1 MPTKASGWSLYIK
14 TKTLMNCKLITL
26 TILSAF
32 SALTNAADKVT
43 ITLTNTLST
52 PRTEMVETKLA
63 DVQRKLNATTNIIIT
78 DPNGQEIPSQA
89 THDGKLIFQAGVPA
103 KGKAVY
109 YATKGTP
116 QKYAA
121 KVAGRLFTERQD
133 EFGWENDK
141 VAYRIYGHGGAV
153 GYDLFNKNTS
163 DLMLD
168 YWYASEQNQDMRRV
182 IKDLGKRGY
191 KDLAD
196 QVYNAYCYHIN
207 HGKGMDCYTVG
218 PTLGGGANAL
228 MEANGNLLMPS
239 CYKSYKILDQGPLR
253 FTVELTYP
261 ERQLNDAK
269 VIEKRVITLDA
280 GSHFNR
286 VAVTYQG
293 LPKPMTVAAG
303 AVVHKSNPTQYVLNA
318 QSGFIGYEDLGDA
331 SVYNAKY
338 RNELAKQM
346 GHIYIGLLF
355 PQKNITTLYKAREN
369 GIATGHILGTTTY
382 HPSTS
387 FTYYFGTGWDQNTTT
402 EIHTFEAWQAVLA
415 QAAKAVRTPLKVSVK

>member
-261 ERQLNDAK
+261 ERQLNGAK

-303 AVVHKSNPTQYVLNA
+303 NARLMEKLGIAVPAVEGVGTIVHVAVEGSYAGYLLIADVVKPHSAEAIRALKA
-318 QSGFIGYEDLGDA
+318 SGVRKTVMLTGDA
-331 SVYNAKY
+331 QPVAQAVAQQLGLDEYHA
-338 RNELAKQM
+338 
-346 GHIYIGLLF
+346 GLLPGDKVDQIEKLLAEKQPKENLAF
-355 PQKNITTLYKAREN
+355 VGDGINDAPVTYPKNT
-369 GIATGHILGTTTY
+369 
-382 HPSTS
+382 
-387 FTYYFGTGWDQNTTT
+387 
-402 EIHTFEAWQAVLA
+402 
-415 QAAKAVRTPLKVSVK
+415 

>member
-1 MPTKASGWSLYIK
+1 
-14 TKTLMNCKLITL
+14 MNYKLTTL
-26 TILSAF
+26 TILSALA
-32 SALTNAADKVT
+32 SLAHAANKVA
-43 ITLTNTLST
+43 ITLTNTLPT
-52 PRTEMVETKLA
+52 PRTEMVETRLA
-63 DVQRKLNATTNIIIT
+63 DVQRKLNATTNIVIT
-78 DPNGQEIPSQA
+78 DPNGKEIPSQA
-89 THDGKLIFQAGVPA
+89 THDGKFIFQANVPA

-116 QKYAA
+116 QAYAQ

-153 GYDLFNKNTS
+153 GYDLFNKNTT

-168 YWYASEQNQDMRRV
+168 YWYASEQDQDMRRMV
-182 IKDLGKRGY
+182 KQLAKRGY

-228 MEANGNLLMPS
+228 MEANGNLLMPA

-261 ERQLNDAK
+261 ERQIDGVQ

-303 AVVHKSNPTQYVLNA
+303 IVVHKSNPTQYVLNA
-318 QSGFIGYEDLGDA
+318 PCGFMAYEDLGDA
-331 SVYNAKY
+331 SVYNPNY
-338 RNELAKQM
+338 REELAKKM

-355 PQKNITTLYKAREN
+355 PEKNIATLYQAREN
-369 GIATGHILGTTTY
+369 GIAAGHILATTPY
-382 HPSTS
+382 RPGTS
-387 FTYYFGTGWDQNTTT
+387 FTYYFGTGWDQNTTAD
-402 EIHTFEAWQAVLA
+402 IHTYEAWQALLA